1 MSEKQLTQK
10 EIQALEQYLPMWKIV
25 FNQFLQ
31 HKMAVVGLI
40 TILFFV
46 TIAILAPVIS
56 AVTGLDPNR
65 QNPLA
70 RYQKPGTV
78 APLGSSQKEEAIL
91 NFENREPQAAEVL
104 RKALLEKQLVQSL
117 REEDALYDLAFLE
130 TSQARAAVQSL
141 QIPEGKK
148 FEKVLDSF
156 ETYHLLG
163 TDDTGRDVFIR
174 LIYGTRV
181 SLGIGVVVAI
191 MATLLGLIV
200 GSIAGFYGGFVDAA
214 LMRITDSL
222 LSLPTIPLLILMAAI
237 KGRDVLEKMGVSEDV
252 YSSNALLSF
261 TLENEAIIK
270 LVLILLIFSWM
281 TTARLVR
288 GSILSLKER
297 EFILAAKTLGAK
309 DSTIIVRHLFP
320 NVISVIL
327 VSVTLKVGDSILFE
341 AAMSFLG
348 LGVQP
353 PTPSWGN
360 MLFNAQDLIQ
370 EAPFLAIL
378 PGLLIL
384 AVTLSFNYL
393 GDGLQ
398 DAIDPKAIRR

>member
-1 MSEKQLTQK
+1 MSDKQLSQK

-25 FNQFLQ
+25 FGQFLQ

-40 TILFFV
+40 TILIFV
-46 TIAILAPVIS
+46 AIALLAPVIS

-70 RYQKPGTV
+70 RYLKPGTV
-78 APLGSSQKEEAIL
+78 APLGSSQKEEAVL
-91 NFENREPQAAEVL
+91 NFENREPQAAQAL
-104 RKALLEKQLVQSL
+104 RADLMSKQLVQSV

-130 TSQARAAVQSL
+130 KNQALEVL
-141 QIPEGKK
+141 KKLKTPEAKK
-148 FEKVLDSF
+148 FEKVFDSF

-174 LIYGTRV
+174 LVYGTRV

-191 MATLLGLIV
+191 MATLIGLIV
-200 GSIAGFYGGFVDAA
+200 GALAGFYGGFIDSA

-237 KGRDVLEKMGVSEDV
+237 KGKDFLEKIGIDEQE
-252 YSSNALLSF
+252 YTSSAVLSF
-261 TLENEAIIK
+261 LLENEAIIK
-270 LVLILLIFSWM
+270 LVFILLIFSWM